1 MYALLSYLLYIVSS
15 LFTILIVGRQL
26 HGDGKTFLFEE
37 CEDVQLS
44 ISANNFL
51 YLCYVLLNSGFAL
64 LFLKNTPAIET
75 LQNALEFL
83 ASSQGFIF
91 LSLGSL
97 HFLNLLTVPRVL
109 KLYLK
114 NKSLTSKNQKS

>member
-1 MYALLSYLLYIVSS
+1 MYTILSYLLYIVSS
-15 LFTILIVGRQL
+15 LFTILVVGRQL
-26 HGDGKTFLFEE
+26 HRDGKTYLFGE
-37 CEDVQLS
+37 CEDLQLS

-64 LFLKNTPAIET
+64 LFLGHTSGIET
-75 LQNALEFL
+75 PQRVVEFL

-97 HFLNLLTVPRVL
+97 HFINVLTVPRIL
-109 KLYLK
+109 KFYLK